1 MSLIKDLDFN
11 GTQGNPFFNNDS
23 LMDSNIS
30 FLSALKGRNFTL
42 GLKRHGTDLVF
53 KLTCVHVEVA
63 WRKKKRF
70 QFESAFSAN

>member
-1 MSLIKDLDFN
+1 VSLIKDLDFN

-42 GLKRHGTDLVF
+42 G
-53 KLTCVHVEVA
+53 
-63 WRKKKRF
+63 
-70 QFESAFSAN
+70 